1 MSLCLAAC
9 FETKTKRIICFSF
22 EAAESGW
29 QNIKTNSCIS
39 TERYLWNWEVFQIIK
54 LKIHRMEIEQDNQ
67 KILRNKYVPTAEFYS
82 QIIDSLHDYS
92 IFTLDIEF
100 NINSWSSGS
109 AKIFGY
115 ETDEVIG
122 EPFDIIFTEA
132 DLKIGIPQK
141 EIETALMEGRAT
153 DNRWHIAKD
162 KSLFWA
168 YGLIFPLIGSD
179 GEMLGFVKILRD
191 LTERKQS
198 EDAINKYVRE
208 LEDLNIHKDSV
219 LAILSHDL
227 RSPLSSIIGIVNY
240 LKEYSQSMKPDEFQ
254 EMLDLLYKSSIDELE
269 MLDYLVEWARIKYAS
284 GVFSPTRIKLTDYIN
299 KVFDSLNDTASI
311 NAINL
316 HHEIEE
322 DTSVFADGKMLISII
337 QNIVSNAIKHSE
349 KGGTVT
355 VSARSKDDK
364 IIVQVKDTGVGMSR
378 EITEN
383 LFTPQL
389 KTLSE
394 ARKKNKG
401 AGIGLLL
408 VKGFLEKN
416 GGEIWV
422 ESIEGEGSSFYF
434 TLPFEKSIR
443 KAGNSA
449 ELMIDEITA

>member
-1 MSLCLAAC
+1 
-9 FETKTKRIICFSF
+9 
-22 EAAESGW
+22 
-29 QNIKTNSCIS
+29 
-39 TERYLWNWEVFQIIK
+39 
-54 LKIHRMEIEQDNQ
+54 MENNQDNP
-67 KILRNKYVPTAEFYS
+67 KILKDKYIPTAEFYS
-82 QIIDSLHDYS
+82 QIIDSLLDYS
-92 IFTLDIEF
+92 IFTLDKEF

-122 EPFDIIFTEA
+122 EPFDIIFTEE
-132 DLKIGIPQK
+132 DLKNDIPKK
-141 EIETALMEGRAT
+141 EIETALKEGRAT

-198 EDAINKYVRE
+198 EDAIIKYVRE
-208 LEDLNIHKDSV
+208 LEDLNKHKESV

-227 RSPLSSIIGIVNY
+227 RSPLSAIIGIVEY
-240 LKEYSQSMKPDEFQ
+240 LKEYSHTMKPDDIR
-254 EMLDLLYKSSIDELE
+254 EMVDMLYKSSTDELE
-269 MLDYLVEWARIKYAS
+269 MLDYLVEWARIKYAAD
-284 GVFSPTRIKLTDYIN
+284 VFSPTKIKLTEYIN
-299 KVFDSLNDTASI
+299 KVLDTLKETASI

-316 HHEIEE
+316 HHEIEA
-322 DTSVFADGKMLISII
+322 DTSVFADGKMLVSII

-349 KGGTVT
+349 KGGTIT
-355 VSARSKDDK
+355 VSAKSKDDK
-364 IIVQVKDTGVGMSR
+364 IIIQVKDTGVGMSK
-378 EITEN
+378 EIMES

-394 ARKKNKG
+394 TREKNKG

-408 VKGFLEKN
+408 VKGFLDKN
-416 GGEIWV
+416 DGEVWV

-434 TLPFEKSIR
+434 TLPIEKPLTLTERSD
-443 KAGNSA
+443 
-449 ELMIDEITA
+449 EVMIDEST